1 VDKAKLYAAAEK
13 FISKGQNEKAL
24 EALEQI
30 LSVDS
35 QDMKALSKASDLYLK
50 VGSTPKAVECL
61 RRISDVYTR
70 DGFYSKAVAI
80 LKRVLKIN
88 EGGSRADTIR
98 IHEQLANLYSQL
110 GLVSDA
116 MSHYKIVVDFFDQT
130 KDKPALLEVLKRVAE
145 LDPYNPDSQM
155 KLIELFV
162 GEGREEEAR
171 SSLRKLADSLSTK
184 GQWADVIQVY
194 EKWTGLFPKD
204 FKSLEYLVRIYL
216 KVGEPKRA
224 LGRLQQAF
232 RTDPYNTA
240 VLELLSKTF
249 TEMKQPDKARAVD
262 VELVKLYR
270 KNGDDK
276 NLLLVEERVRGGAP
290 ISTATGSQARS
301 SMQIKS
307 ESIDPGDDLISKAQI
322 DTEERKII
330 SECDVYMKYGL
341 AEKAR
346 EVLAAQIHRF
356 PKSLALRWKLK
367 GVLQELRLREE
378 LVHCLSEIVLLAK
391 EQKSAEWIKLS
402 ADELRSVDPK
412 HPSLDSAPMDIG
424 IPAHVSDEP
433 TQRSKL
439 NETAQEVF
447 GEDLDDSDIS
457 IIVEDDLISKSQ
469 PQPEFVK
476 EGIMDDDDELL
487 EEAER
492 ASHKKEKVQKSDDV
506 LEDYLLLQDE
516 TKSAGEEVVEE
527 ESGSETIELADMM
540 SFADAEDKAAAGGED
555 SDGFLLSE
563 ADFTSDELN
572 QFAQNIDPEQKA
584 AEASEVFDID
594 EPTVSAVSLMP
605 VDDEVSRVAEIALA
619 EVAVIETKAPP
630 ASESKAPSGASNAKQ
645 VEVEALG
652 TKMKFSVQEDLR
664 SELEEDFFDLAA
676 ELEDELT
683 TKSSVP
689 AEVRDVFN
697 AFKQGVSS
705 SVSADDFETHFDL
718 GIAYREMGLIEDAIA
733 EFQLCADMPGKNVTS
748 QYQLGLCEVARGNWA
763 NAREHFDVALKTPKL
778 DNQEKISLSYELAE
792 VLMKLEDKKRAA
804 ELYEDV
810 QKLDPTFRDV
820 ADRIKALRA

>member
-13 FISKGQNEKAL
+13 FISKSQNEKAL
-24 EALEQI
+24 DALEQI

-50 VGSTPKAVECL
+50 VGSTAKAVECL

-88 EGGSRADTIR
+88 EGGSRGDTIR
-98 IHEQLANLYSQL
+98 IHEQLANLYAQL

-116 MSHYKIVVDFFDQT
+116 MSHYKIVVDYFDQT
-130 KDKPALLEVLKRVAE
+130 KDKAALLEVLKRVAE

-162 GEGREEEAR
+162 GEGREDEAR
-171 SSLRKLADSLSTK
+171 SSLRKLADSLSSK
-184 GQWADVIQVY
+184 GQWADVIHVY

-224 LGRLQQAF
+224 LGRLQMAF
-232 RTDPYNTA
+232 RSDPYNTA
-240 VLELLSKTF
+240 ILELLSKTF

-262 VELVKLYR
+262 VELVKIYR
-270 KNGDDK
+270 KVGDDK
-276 NLLLVEERVRGGAP
+276 NLILVEERVRGGAP
-290 ISTATGSQARS
+290 ISSATGNQSRSQ
-301 SMQIKS
+301 MQIKS
-307 ESIDPGDDLISKAQI
+307 ESIDPGDDLIAKAEI

-356 PKSLALRWKLK
+356 SKSLALRWKLK
-367 GVLQELRLREE
+367 SVLQELRLREE

-391 EQKSAEWIKLS
+391 EQKAGEWVKLS
-402 ADELRSVDPK
+402 SDELRSVDPK
-412 HPSLDSAPMDIG
+412 HPSLDSGPMDLG
-424 IPAHVSDEP
+424 MPAHVADEP
-433 TQRSKL
+433 TRRSKL

-492 ASHKKEKVQKSDDV
+492 ASQKRDKVQRSDDV
-506 LEDYLLLQDE
+506 LEDYLLLQED
-516 TKSAGEEVVEE
+516 TKSSAEVRTTEDE
-527 ESGSETIELADMM
+527 DSGSETIELADMM
-540 SFADAEDKAAAGGED
+540 SFADEEEKAAVAEAPGKDAPGDD
-555 SDGFLLSE
+555 SDGFLLSD
-563 ADFTSDELN
+563 ADFTSDELS
-572 QFAQNIDPEQKA
+572 QFDQNLEPEKKVEMKA
-584 AEASEVFDID
+584 DELVVDELSLD
-594 EPTVSAVSLMP
+594 EPTVSVAALTPIEEDRPAPKNEFVMPTEAPVSHG
-605 VDDEVSRVAEIALA
+605 
-619 EVAVIETKAPP
+619 KH
-630 ASESKAPSGASNAKQ
+630 

-664 SELEEDFFDLAA
+664 SELEGDFFDLAA

-689 AEVRDVFN
+689 AEIRDVFN
-697 AFKQGVSS
+697 AFKQGVSA

-718 GIAYREMGLIEDAIA
+718 GIAYREMGLVDDAIA
-733 EFQLCADMPGKNVTS
+733 EFELCSKMPGKNVTS
-748 QYQLGLCEVARGNWA
+748 QYQLGLCEAAREAWTK
-763 NAREHFDVALKTPKL
+763 AREHFDSALKTPKL

-792 VLMKLEDKKRAA
+792 VLLKLEDKKRAA
-804 ELYEDV
+804 QLYEEV
-810 QKLDPTFRDV
+810 QKLDPTFREV